1 MLNGAVTWSGHY
13 LLTRGDRGE
22 AGAVTDNDAVA
33 TRAALVSFA
42 GLDGAGKTTQARLLA
57 DWLTTTGFTV
67 ALEAPQGPSFVR
79 SVLTELASDLGLPDH
94 HEVFGPDVTYL
105 LTAFMRHRDWAER
118 VVPALRTHQ
127 WMITDRSA
135 VCYYAAAN
143 ATGATNEQAL
153 RMVMRRL
160 PVPDLILFL
169 DVTPEEAFSRLERR
183 NDGREEAAFLRA
195 NERGY
200 HQLPEFPGFTVVTG
214 TGSIPEVHARVRQ
227 AVSQRFPELLVA
239 TGQDRTSRPSPH

>member
-1 MLNGAVTWSGHY
+1 MLDGAVTWSGDSW
-13 LLTRGDRGE
+13 LSQCNRGE
-22 AGAVTDNDAVA
+22 VGAVTDAGAVT

-57 DWLTTTGFTV
+57 DWLTATGFTV

-79 SVLTELASDLGLPDH
+79 SVLTDLASGLGLHDH

-127 WMITDRSA
+127 WIVTDRSA
-135 VCYYAAAN
+135 VCYYAAAY
-143 ATGATNEQAL
+143 ATGATNVERL

-160 PVPDLILFL
+160 PVPDLVLFL
-169 DVTPEEAFSRLERR
+169 DVTPEEAFRRLERR
-183 NDGREEAAFLRA
+183 NDGREEAAFLAA

-200 HQLPEFPGFTVVTG
+200 HQLPEFAGFTVIAG
-214 TGSIPEVHARVRQ
+214 FGSIPEVHARIRQ
-227 AVSQRFPELLVA
+227 AVSQRFPELLVT
-239 TGQDRTSRPSPH
+239 TGKDRTSRPSPH